1 MTDGRVEQVR
11 DTVIGLRPVYTERG
25 NATELWLASGELL
38 VDRRGVKS
46 TLMALARSYAV
57 DLKAQRR
64 QLEQLIQ
71 RSGVFPF
78 YLGRRVFV
86 PIKMRQAITEND
98 SVYGY
103 LDSEY
108 IMDIKGGKGRGCRL
122 LLTTGDS
129 IEAFS
134 SRATAL
140 KSWYLGLNLQKELG
154 TDDDNNQDEQI
165 IMQSV
170 LTLCRSLKEM
180 AQRLE
185 RIEEHIAEAGSMY
198 HSEKDKPDDR

>member
-71 RSGVFPF
+71 RNGVFPF

-185 RIEEHIAEAGSMY
+185 RIEEHIAEAGITY
-198 HSEKDKPDDR
+198 HSDKDNPDDM

>member
-1 MTDGRVEQVR
+1 MSDGRVEQVR

-25 NATELWLASGELL
+25 NATELWLASGETLM
-38 VDRRGVKS
+38 DRRGVKS

-71 RSGVFPF
+71 RNGVFPF
-78 YLGRRVFV
+78 YLGSRVFV

-122 LLTTGDS
+122 LLTTGDT

-140 KSWYLGLNLQKELG
+140 KSWYLGLNLHKELG
-154 TDDDNNQDEQI
+154 TADDNDQDEQI

-170 LTLCRSLKEM
+170 LTLCRNLKEM

-185 RIEEHIAEAGSMY
+185 RIEEHIAEAGTVY
-198 HSEKDKPDDR
+198 HSEKNNPDDM

>member
-140 KSWYLGLNLQKELG
+140 KSWYLGLNLHKELG
-154 TDDDNNQDEQI
+154 TADDNNQDEQI

>member
-1 MTDGRVEQVR
+1 MIDGRVEQVR

-71 RSGVFPF
+71 RNGVFPF

-129 IEAFS
+129 IEALS

-154 TDDDNNQDEQI
+154 KADDNNQDEQI

-185 RIEEHIAEAGSMY
+185 RIEEHIAEAGTAY